1 MNNNRQAGV
10 TLVELIISIV
20 VISIA
25 LVGIFT
31 VINLTSSTSA
41 NPVVQ
46 YQAIA
51 IAESYMEEILL
62 QAYCDPAGPCT
73 TQATL
78 GSESDEGRATYDDVD
93 DFNGLSDSGAHD
105 SRGNPIQL
113 PDSQG
118 NEITLL
124 SAYTVSVAVENQ
136 DIERLPAKIITV
148 TVTGPGTPKFDLT
161 GYAFLAG

>member
-93 DFNGLSDSGAHD
+93 DFNGLSDSGAQ
-105 SRGNPIQL
+105 N
-113 PDSQG
+113 SQG
-118 NEITLL
+118 KPIALL
-124 SAYTVSVAVENQ
+124 SAYVVKVKVFEEAVAG
-136 DIERLPAKIITV
+136 LPAKVITV